1 MEARCRV
8 PRDSRGVS
16 RGGTIGRSPMARVV
30 QPAEWARHKA
40 VWIGFPSH
48 AELWRDDLMPA
59 REEVIAFAR
68 AVHADGKG
76 ETVLLVAADD
86 EAAAAARKA
95 APFAE
100 VVVEPFGDKIGR
112 AHSELQSLMR
122 ISYAVFCLQKKKTS
136 NRTTIQSD

>member
-1 MEARCRV
+1 
-8 PRDSRGVS
+8 
-16 RGGTIGRSPMARVV
+16 
-30 QPAEWARHKA
+30 
-40 VWIGFPSH
+40 
-48 AELWRDDLMPA
+48 MPA

-100 VVVEPFGDKIGR
+100 VVVEPFGDIWLRDTAPILVSDGTGRDFDFNGWGGKFDLPGDDDIGER
-112 AHSELQSLMR
+112 LAARLGIATEACGWILEGGDRKSTRLNSSH
-122 ISYAVFCLQKKKTS
+122 
-136 NRTTIQSD
+136 

>member
-48 AELWRDDLMPA
+48 AELWRDDLMPD

-68 AVHADGKG
+68 AVHAVGQS

-86 EAAAAARKA
+86 EAAAAARQA
-95 APFAE
+95 APFSE
-100 VVVEPFGDKIGR
+100 VVVEPLGQIWLSETAPILFWSGTGGVFHSQGR
-112 AHSELQSLMR
+112 GR
-122 ISYAVFCLQKKKTS
+122 K
-136 NRTTIQSD
+136 

>member
-100 VVVEPFGDKIGR
+100 DRQSVVEGQ
-112 AHSELQSLMR
+112 SVSVSVELGGTRL
-122 ISYAVFCLQKKKTS
+122 ITKKK
-136 NRTTIQSD
+136 

>member
-1 MEARCRV
+1 
-8 PRDSRGVS
+8 
-16 RGGTIGRSPMARVV
+16 MARVV

-86 EAAAAARKA
+86 EAAAAARKRS
-95 APFAE
+95 E
-100 VVVEPFGDKIGR
+100 E
-112 AHSELQSLMR
+112 HTSELQSLMR
-122 ISYAVFCLQKKKTS
+122 ISYAVFCLKKKKQNHDNAPKQKRVVHKSHNKST
-136 NRTTIQSD
+136 NHTNKDD

>member
-68 AVHADGKG
+68 AVHARSEERRVGKECVSTCRSRVSPFHKQKN
-76 ETVLLVAADD
+76 ET
-86 EAAAAARKA
+86 
-95 APFAE
+95 
-100 VVVEPFGDKIGR
+100 
-112 AHSELQSLMR
+112 
-122 ISYAVFCLQKKKTS
+122 
-136 NRTTIQSD
+136 

>member
-1 MEARCRV
+1 MLRG
-8 PRDSRGVS
+8 PR
-16 RGGTIGRSPMARVV
+16 RSTLTDTLLAYTTRFRSG
-30 QPAEWARHKA
+30 ARHKA
-40 VWIGFPSH
+40 VWIGFPGH

-95 APFAE
+95 APFAA
-100 VVVEPFGDKIGR
+100 VVVEPFGDIWLQIGR
-112 AHSELQSLMR
+112 ASCREKVCQ
-122 ISYAVFCLQKKKTS
+122 YV
-136 NRTTIQSD
+136 